1 MTKTKQPETW
11 LEECQR
17 KRLYTGA
24 ELRPFDSRPGAMD
37 AYALP
42 SVVAGVRTP
51 RTLPICAPT
60 TNRV

>member
-1 MTKTKQPETW
+1 MSKPKHPETW

-17 KRLYTGA
+17 KHLYTGR
-24 ELRPFDSRPGAMD
+24 ELRPLESRTGEMD

-51 RTLPICAPT
+51 RAMPICAPT